1 MTTRSGTIVTN
12 LRTEKSNRGPYLHLN
27 GKASTTKPQN
37 AAIGPVH
44 TNMGIFKTA
53 DFSMRFGR
61 SSTCKRSIRSLK
73 LKLFENSCQDED
85 FQKLFGF
92 DVVVRAFSGF

>member
-1 MTTRSGTIVTN
+1 M
-12 LRTEKSNRGPYLHLN
+12 E
-27 GKASTTKPQN
+27 PQN
-37 AAIGPVH
+37 VAIGPVH

-85 FQKLFGF
+85 FQKLRLQCRRVASEAG
-92 DVVVRAFSGF
+92 DLGL